1 MEIVRSS
8 DLVDVIGELGGYELE
23 VVRFEICG
31 EGGGVWCWWRS
42 SGLGIGLGDGV

>member
-8 DLVDVIGELGGYELE
+8 DLVDIVSEFGGDELE

-31 EGGGVWCWWRS
+31 EGGGVWWWRS